1 MERTGALKIY
11 FGYAEGVGKTQAMLQ
26 EARDAKTRGKDVAAG
41 CIEIRRHEGTQ
52 ELLQG
57 LEVIGSMKMAGQ
69 EPDGGDLDL
78 DQILE
83 RRPQI
88 FLVDDLAHVNAEGS
102 RHARR
107 YQDVKELLTAGIE
120 VWTTLNVQEL
130 ESLNDVVVSIAGR
143 ETTERIPDEIFE
155 LAQEVVLVDCE
166 PSRLM
171 KRVSDNDI
179 CGVGQRR
186 YGGADFYTI
195 EKLTSFREI
204 AMLRC
209 ADRLDKRRRQE
220 ELDRGKTTIGKDHIL
235 VCLSSS
241 PSNARIIRI
250 ASRMAEAYH
259 ASLTAL
265 FVETTDYPA
274 WPEKDKERLRFNIH
288 LAEQLGATVETVHGE
303 DVPYQIIEF
312 ARMSGVSKV
321 VVGRSRKGKRTLFR
335 QPLLTEELIQKAP
348 NLGVYIIPDYVQE
361 SYHEK
366 RSLQRTNLIVS
377 LRDIGISVLVLLL
390 TTLLG
395 FGFAGWGFSE
405 ANIITIY
412 ILGVLVI
419 SVITS
424 GRAYSIAASAVS
436 VLVFN
441 FFFTDPKLTFR
452 AYDKSYPVTFLVM
465 FLASFITG
473 SLATKMKNH
482 AKQAAQAAFRT
493 QTLFDTN
500 QLLQQAEGKEEIIEA
515 AAGQIKKLLGMDVIV
530 YPAENGE
537 LQNPQIF
544 PVAERLKDP
553 ACVSKEEAEVAEWVY
568 RNNRHA
574 GATTDTWS
582 HAKCLYLAIRVNAHV
597 YGVVGITVGEE
608 ELDSFE
614 HSVLLSN
621 LGECALALE
630 NDQNAR
636 EKKEAAVMAKNEQ
649 LRANILRAI
658 SHDLRTPLTSISG
671 NASNLVSNSESF
683 TEEMKQ
689 AIYKDIY
696 EDSMWLIDLVENLLA
711 ISKIDEG
718 RLNIQKSS
726 ELMDEVIS
734 EALRY
739 LERRKRGHIIEVH
752 STEEFLLAKIDARLI
767 VQVII
772 NLVDNAIKYTP
783 EGSVIRILTKKQGKE
798 VIVRI
803 EDDGPGISDEAKNHI
818 FEMFYTGGNQAV
830 DGRRSLGL
838 GLALCQSIINAH
850 GGEISVSDVKP
861 HGTAFTFTLPAG
873 EVELHE

>member
-568 RNNRHA
+568 RNNRHNPLTAATIAKEA
-574 GATTDTWS
+574 GVDGFIAECKPED
-582 HAKCLYLAIRVNAHV
+582 K
-597 YGVVGITVGEE
+597 ITEIQKEQAEGKIVAMTG
-608 ELDSFE
+608 DGT
-614 HSVLLSN
+614 N
-621 LGECALALE
+621 DAPALAQADVGLAM
-630 NDQNAR
+630 NSGTTAA
-636 EKKEAAVMAKNEQ
+636 KEAANMVDLDSDPTKILEVVEIGKQLLITRGSLTTFSIANDVAKYFAIIPAMFTMVIPQMEI
-649 LRANILRAI
+649 LNIMHLSTPFSAI
-658 SHDLRTPLTSISG
+658 LSALIF
-671 NASNLVSNSESF
+671 NAVIIPCLIPIAMRGVKYKPMRSEK
-683 TEEMKQ
+683 MLIKNIG
-689 AIYKDIY
+689 IYGLGGIIVPFIGIK
-696 EDSMWLIDLVENLLA
+696 LIDLIVTPFLA
-711 ISKIDEG
+711 MI
-718 RLNIQKSS
+718 
-726 ELMDEVIS
+726 
-734 EALRY
+734 
-739 LERRKRGHIIEVH
+739 
-752 STEEFLLAKIDARLI
+752 
-767 VQVII
+767 
-772 NLVDNAIKYTP
+772 
-783 EGSVIRILTKKQGKE
+783 
-798 VIVRI
+798 
-803 EDDGPGISDEAKNHI
+803 
-818 FEMFYTGGNQAV
+818 
-830 DGRRSLGL
+830 GL
-838 GLALCQSIINAH
+838 
-850 GGEISVSDVKP
+850 
-861 HGTAFTFTLPAG
+861 
-873 EVELHE
+873 

>member
-1 MERTGALKIY
+1 MYR
-11 FGYAEGVGKTQAMLQ
+11 
-26 EARDAKTRGKDVAAG
+26 
-41 CIEIRRHEGTQ
+41 
-52 ELLQG
+52 
-57 LEVIGSMKMAGQ
+57 
-69 EPDGGDLDL
+69 
-78 DQILE
+78 
-83 RRPQI
+83 
-88 FLVDDLAHVNAEGS
+88 
-102 RHARR
+102 
-107 YQDVKELLTAGIE
+107 
-120 VWTTLNVQEL
+120 
-130 ESLNDVVVSIAGR
+130 
-143 ETTERIPDEIFE
+143 
-155 LAQEVVLVDCE
+155 
-166 PSRLM
+166 
-171 KRVSDNDI
+171 
-179 CGVGQRR
+179 QRR

-515 AAGQIKKLLGMDVIV
+515 AAGQIKKLLMLLFSLIISTIISTGRKQARESTKQMYRTQLLLDNSRRMRRVDTVKGLLLELSGQILKLMDLPVVFFTIQEEKMAGPWLFPRTGMT
-530 YPAENGE
+530 
-537 LQNPQIF
+537 
-544 PVAERLKDP
+544 
-553 ACVSKEEAEVAEWVY
+553 KEELRKMVDDQERAVAEWVAANGK
-568 RNNRHA
+568 RA
-574 GATTDTWS
+574 GCCTHTLPG
-582 HAKCLYLAIRVNAHV
+582 AKAMYLPIKTSDKTYAVMGIVLEERREIPAFEYGLLTAMVN
-597 YGVVGITVGEE
+597 
-608 ELDSFE
+608 
-614 HSVLLSN
+614 
-621 LGECALALE
+621 
-630 NDQNAR
+630 
-636 EKKEAAVMAKNEQ
+636 EAA
-649 LRANILRAI
+649 
-658 SHDLRTPLTSISG
+658 
-671 NASNLVSNSESF
+671 LVF
-683 TEEMKQ
+683 
-689 AIYKDIY
+689 A
-696 EDSMWLIDLVENLLA
+696 
-711 ISKIDEG
+711 
-718 RLNIQKSS
+718 
-726 ELMDEVIS
+726 
-734 EALRY
+734 
-739 LERRKRGHIIEVH
+739 
-752 STEEFLLAKIDARLI
+752 
-767 VQVII
+767 
-772 NLVDNAIKYTP
+772 
-783 EGSVIRILTKKQGKE
+783 RILKE
-798 VIVRI
+798 K
-803 EDDGPGISDEAKNHI
+803 EK
-818 FEMFYTGGNQAV
+818 
-830 DGRRSLGL
+830 
-838 GLALCQSIINAH
+838 
-850 GGEISVSDVKP
+850 
-861 HGTAFTFTLPAG
+861 
-873 EVELHE
+873 

>member
-1 MERTGALKIY
+1 MERPGSLKIY
-11 FGYAEGVGKTQAMLQ
+11 FGYAEGVGKTQSMLLD
-26 EARDAKTRGKDVAAG
+26 ARGIKARGKDVVAG
-41 CIEIRRHEGTQ
+41 CIDIREHAGAE
-52 ELLQG
+52 EVFCG
-57 LEVIGSMKMAGQ
+57 LEEIPPVG
-69 EPDGGDLDL
+69 DGRQADGDLDL
-78 DQILE
+78 DQILA
-83 RRPQI
+83 RRPQV
-88 FLVDDLAHVNAEGS
+88 FLVDDLAHINQEGS

-107 YQDVKELLTAGIE
+107 YQDVKELLAAGIE

-130 ESLNDVVVSIAGR
+130 ESLNDVVSSIVGR
-143 ETTERIPDEIFE
+143 EVPERIPDEIFE

-166 PSRLM
+166 PRQLM
-171 KRVSDNDI
+171 KRVSDKNI
-179 CGVGQRR
+179 CGVGQKR

-195 EKLTSFREI
+195 EKLSSFREL

-209 ADRLDKRRRQE
+209 ADRLDKRRRKEQS
-220 ELDRGKTTIGKDHIL
+220 RMGKAVAGKEHIL

-241 PSNARIIRI
+241 PSNARIIRT
-250 ASRMAEAYH
+250 AARMAEAYH
-259 ASLTAL
+259 ATLTAL

-274 WPEKDKERLRFNIH
+274 WMEKDRERLRSNIH

-321 VVGRSRKGKRTLFR
+321 VVGRSKRKHRSLFHK
-335 QPLLTEELIQKAP
+335 PLLTEELIQKAP
-348 NLGVYIIPDYVQE
+348 NLGVYIIPDYIQE

-366 RSLQRTNLIVS
+366 RSQHQKSLLVS
-377 LRDIGISVLVLLL
+377 LKDIGISALVLIL

-395 FGFAGWGFSE
+395 FAFAKWGLGE

-424 GRAYSIAASAVS
+424 GRGYSVVASAVS

-441 FFFTDPKLTFR
+441 FLFTDPRLTFR

-482 AKQAAQAAFRT
+482 AAQAAQAAFRT

-500 QLLQQAEGKEEIIEA
+500 QLLQQAEGREEIIEVTA
-515 AAGQIKKLLGMDVIV
+515 RQIKKLLGMDVIV
-530 YPAENGE
+530 YPAENDH
-537 LQNPQIF
+537 LKNPEIF
-544 PVAERLKDP
+544 PVSEKLKDVE
-553 ACVSKEEAEVAEWVY
+553 CVSKEEAEVAEWVY

-582 HAKCLYLAIRVNAHV
+582 NAKCLYLAIRVNAHV
-597 YGVVGITVGEE
+597 YGVVGIAVGEE
-608 ELDSFE
+608 TLDSFE

-636 EKKEAAVMAKNEQ
+636 EKEEAAVLAKNEQ

-671 NASNLVSNSESF
+671 NASNLVSNSGSF

-689 AIYKDIY
+689 EIYKDIY

-726 ELMDEVIS
+726 ELMDEVIT

-739 LERRKRGHIIEVH
+739 LERRKRGHVIEVH
-752 STEEFLLAKIDARLI
+752 STEEFLLAKIDAKLI

-783 EGSVIRILTKKQGKE
+783 EGSKIRILTKKQGSE
-798 VIVRI
+798 VMVQV
-803 EDDGPGISDEAKNHI
+803 EDNGPGISDESKSHI
-818 FEMFYTGGNQAV
+818 FEMFYTGGNQAA

-838 GLALCQSIINAH
+838 GLALCQSIVNAH
-850 GGEISVSDVKP
+850 GGEIKVADAKP
-861 HGTAFTFTLPAG
+861 HGTIFTFTLPAG